1 MKNKKIQLLDCTL
14 RDGSYITES
23 KFGEPAMKGI
33 ITKMQE
39 AHVDVIE
46 VGWLKDKEY
55 TEGTTFFHVPSDA
68 EKYIVNKDP
77 DVEYVAMI
85 DWDRYN
91 LDALPPYDGKSIDAI
106 RLVFPVGHF
115 KEGIALG
122 QKIKDKGYRL
132 YVQAAN
138 TLGYSDKQLLE
149 LIDEVNKTE
158 PVAISVVDTFG
169 AMYPDDLRH
178 IVDIFERNLDK
189 KIRLGFHSHNNQQL
203 SFALCQEFVNI
214 LKDSERGV
222 MLDGSLCGMG
232 RGAGNATT
240 ELVASFLNKKYN
252 AGYDMNAILDAIDT
266 YMEYFKEH
274 FSWGYSTPYF
284 VAGMYQ
290 CHVNNIAYL
299 QKNHRA
305 NSKDMRN
312 IISSLSQDE
321 RRAYDYDLLEKRY
334 LENQDRKIDDA
345 EAVAK
350 LKAEFK
356 GKEVLLLAPGKS
368 VLDQEEKI
376 SQYISSRDDIVTIG
390 VNAIVGDYTYDY
402 LLFVN
407 SVRYHFAKEAY
418 PEKFTGMKK
427 ILLSNIK
434 TDVAEDETVI
444 NFNRII
450 KRGWEHF
457 DNAVIT
463 ALRMLDQLGVKRI
476 SIAGF
481 DGFKQEYNESYADPS
496 LPTLNT
502 SNNWDTLNEE
512 IRDMYHDFVKTRNTD
527 SEIKFITE
535 SEFN

>member
-77 DVEYVAMI
+77 DAEYVAMI

-434 TDVAEDETVI
+434 TDAAEDETVI

>member
-91 LDALPPYDGKSIDAI
+91 LDALPPYYGKSIDAI
-106 RLVFPVGHF
+106 RLVFPVDHF

-222 MLDGSLCGMG
+222 MLVGSLFGMG

-376 SQYISSRDDIVTIG
+376 RQYISSRDDIVTIG

-434 TDVAEDETVI
+434 TDAAEDETVI

>member
-1 MKNKKIQLLDCTL
+1 MKNKKMQLLDCTL

-434 TDVAEDETVI
+434 TDAAEDETVI

>member
-106 RLVFPVGHF
+106 RLVFPVDHF

-368 VLDQEEKI
+368 VLDQDEKI

-434 TDVAEDETVI
+434 TDAAEDETVI

>member
-77 DVEYVAMI
+77 AVEYVAMI

-350 LKAEFK
+350 LKTEFK

-434 TDVAEDETVI
+434 TDAAEDETVI

>member
-350 LKAEFK
+350 LKTEFK

-434 TDVAEDETVI
+434 TDAVEDETVI

>member
-106 RLVFPVGHF
+106 RLVFPVDHF

-434 TDVAEDETVI
+434 TDAAEDETVI

-481 DGFKQEYNESYADPS
+481 DGFKQEYNESYADLS
-496 LPTLNT
+496 LLTLNT
-502 SNNWDTLNEE
+502 SKNWDTLNEE

>member
-106 RLVFPVGHF
+106 RLVFPVDHF

-376 SQYISSRDDIVTIG
+376 SQYISSRDNIVTIG

-434 TDVAEDETVI
+434 TDAAEDETVI